1 MTENATAPGREE
13 AEGGGEKNDH
23 QTFGTDSTAD
33 DLCPWM
39 PQPMAAE
46 RLGVDLINPPPNL
59 RIEYEPIELGD
70 PQHGL
75 VKADS
80 LLATYDVPMATWT
93 EVNQWYADRG
103 LPNEARAAQQ
113 RHAKAAAERAEQPG
127 SGIALAGTVDLEK
140 QRRELAAVAAR
151 WAGFHYD
158 TADLDADGPDWERKL
173 AAAVERKNMLPE
185 GRNAEPMVM
194 FTGKQAIEFGA
205 TEAELSAR
213 GRLTP
218 EAVRAMT
225 LRARALAEAD
235 AQEVRAQARL
245 IVAERAAE
253 GLEVPDRIDLATFV
267 PSPVPWLVDGLWP
280 HGGVLGLF
288 AARKA
293 GKTTTVID
301 VIGSLVDDR
310 ALFGRYPSSLD
321 LAAEV
326 ALIDSEM
333 SAEQLHAEYSAA
345 GVRNLG
351 RINLRSIR
359 GVERTFDV
367 RVPQVRQ
374 RWAKQIKPGS
384 VIVFD
389 CLYSLLGALSISE
402 NDDAV
407 VEVLTGLRSL
417 ATECGAAGLLIVHH
431 LGKDSER
438 GARGHSSLEG
448 FPDVL
453 CRIELDGL
461 PDADT
466 PRVFSAFGR
475 SGVSIAP
482 AQLTLGTDRR
492 LRLDTVAEVQA
503 ERQQA
508 ALDADASKVLAAIQ
522 EKPRSTAAE
531 IVTATALPDK
541 RARAALR
548 HLESIGVA
556 RDEGTAKTRQA
567 WVAVEPE
574 PAASDAFMTVTD
586 TARRR
591 LAEASE

>member
-1 MTENATAPGREE
+1 MSESKTAPGREQ
-13 AEGGGEKNDH
+13 AGGGEEKNDH
-23 QTFGTDSTAD
+23 QTFGTESTAE

-39 PQPMAAE
+39 PDLMAAE
-46 RLGVDLINPPPNL
+46 RLGIDPSNPPPGL
-59 RIEYEPIELGD
+59 KVERVREFGVPD
-70 PQHGL
+70 HGL
-75 VKADS
+75 VMAEH
-80 LLATYDVPMATWT
+80 DVIPATWA
-93 EVNQWYADRG
+93 EVDQWYAERG
-103 LPNEARAAQQ
+103 EPNKARAWQERQA
-113 RHAKAAAERAEQPG
+113 RVERAASERAAEVE
-127 SGIALAGTVDLEK
+127 
-140 QRRELAAVAAR
+140 RRRDDAAVLAKWDGIHFAA
-151 WAGFHYD
+151 
-158 TADLDADGPDWERKL
+158 ADLDPARSGWERKM
-173 AAAVERKNMLPE
+173 AAAIERHNMIPAKNTLP
-185 GRNAEPMVM
+185 VLT
-194 FTGKQAIEFGA
+194 FTGKQAIECGA
-205 TEAELSAR
+205 TAAELSAR

-218 EAVRAMT
+218 DAVRALA
-225 LRARALAEAD
+225 LRARSLAEAD

-267 PSPVPWLVDGLWP
+267 ASPVPWLVDELWP

-301 VIGSLVDDR
+301 VVGSLVDDR

-453 CRIELDGL
+453 CRIELEGL
-461 PDADT
+461 PDAET

-482 AQLTLGTDRR
+482 ARLTLGTDRR

-503 ERQQA
+503 ERHQA
-508 ALDADASKVLAAIQ
+508 ALDADAAKVHAVIQ

-531 IVTATALPDK
+531 IVTGTALPEK

-548 HLESIGVA
+548 HLESIGLA

-574 PAASDAFMTVTD
+574 TAASDSFMTVTD

>member
-1 MTENATAPGREE
+1 MTETKTTPGRGQ
-13 AEGGGEKNDH
+13 AEGGEEKNDH
-23 QTFGTDSTAD
+23 HLTFGVESTAD
-33 DLCPWM
+33 DLCPWV
-39 PQPMAAE
+39 PQPIAAE
-46 RLGVDLINPPPNL
+46 RLGVDLVNPPPGL
-59 RIEYEPIELGD
+59 KVESAREFGEPD
-70 PQHGL
+70 HGL
-75 VKADS
+75 IKAESLVKYGKRPPTWAEVDQH
-80 LLATYDVPMATWT
+80 YDALG
-93 EVNQWYADRG
+93 A
-103 LPNEARAAQQ
+103 PNEARAKQERQVKAAKAQQ
-113 RHAKAAAERAEQPG
+113 QAG
-127 SGIALAGTVDLEK
+127 SGIALAGSVDLEQ

-151 WAGFHYD
+151 WSGFHYD
-158 TADLDADGPDWERKL
+158 TADLDPARSDWERKM

-185 GRNAEPMVM
+185 GRNSEPMVM

-218 EAVRAMT
+218 DAVRALA

-253 GLEVPDRIDLATFV
+253 GLEVPERIDLATFV
-267 PSPVPWLVDGLWP
+267 PNPVPWLVDDLWP
-280 HGGVLGLF
+280 RGGVLGLF

-293 GKTTTVID
+293 GKTATVIEL
-301 VIGSLVDDR
+301 IGSLVDDR
-310 ALFGRYPSSLD
+310 SLFGRYPSSLD
-321 LAAEV
+321 AAAEV

-333 SAEQLHAEYSAA
+333 SAEQLHSEYAA
-345 GVRNLG
+345 AQVHNLG

-367 RVPQVRQ
+367 RVPQVRR
-374 RWAKQIKPGS
+374 RWAGQIKPGS

-453 CRIELDGL
+453 CRIELEGL
-461 PDADT
+461 PDAET

-475 SGVSIAP
+475 NGVSIAP
-482 AQLTLGTDRR
+482 ARLTLGADRR

-522 EKPRSTAAE
+522 ENPRSLAAE
-531 IVTATALPDK
+531 IVKATGVTDK
-541 RARAALR
+541 RTRAALR
-548 HLESIGVA
+548 HLEGVGLA
-556 RDEGTAKTRQA
+556 HDEGTSKTRQA
-567 WVAVEPE
+567 WIAVEPE
-574 PAASDAFMTVTD
+574 PAADAFMTVTD

-591 LAEASE
+591 LAGVSE